1 MTYIGSAAFVA
12 SCVFLW
18 WHVYSD
24 ILFSGADLWLIL
36 ERLQRVL
43 LVGPVEKLKPQQIG
57 GYAVLRVLIYQNYY
71 SYICCSVSCIY
82 LFACV
87 LLLSCLSICPPAMEF
102 HLLICLCVP
111 PIMCVCLFSCDGIFF
126 PCMWLCLD
134 VLVCLSM
141 YLYVPAACVPVC
153 YLSVCLWEYV
163 CHSWLMFAS
172 YCSKFNDRPLCKQT
186 H

>member
-36 ERLQRVL
+36 ERQQRVL

-102 HLLICLCVP
+102 HLLIACVFLLLCVS
-111 PIMCVCLFSCDGIFF
+111 VCSPAMEFSF
-126 PCMWLCLD
+126 
-134 VLVCLSM
+134 LVCDYVWMCLSVYLCIYM
-141 YLYVPAACVPVC
+141 CLQHVYLFVICLYVCENTCVTPG
-153 YLSVCLWEYV
+153 
-163 CHSWLMFAS
+163 
-172 YCSKFNDRPLCKQT
+172 
-186 H
+186 